1 MAGTVAVAAVAA
13 VAVAVGIGLG
23 WRGVDLPAQ
32 LYRVELFHRH
42 GFALWDS
49 QWFGG
54 HWLLDYSVVFPA
66 LAATL
71 GVATVTV
78 ASAAAA
84 AAAFDRLLVEHFA
97 PGVRPAS
104 VVFALGLCVESA
116 IGQLTFLLGEAA
128 GLWCLLL
135 VARRRWVAAALLGAA
150 ASLSSPLDG
159 AFVALAIVASW
170 AVGPGSWAQRWREAQ
185 GPAAVLAAV
194 AAPVGVTSLLFP
206 GQGAMPYPVSD
217 YLWELLV
224 AALLLLLTTG
234 RDRVLRAGLAL
245 YALALTVSAAIP
257 SPLGGNIGRLED
269 TAALPLA
276 VALMW
281 PPRRPL
287 RRIARPVLLAAVVPA
302 LALSQWSPAWAAMTT
317 NDRHAWTHRAYY
329 QPLTDWLVA
338 HAVPVGRA
346 EVVPTL
352 DHWEAAYVAPSVA
365 LARGWERQL
374 DVADNPLFYRA
385 GGPDATQ
392 YLAWLR
398 NGGVRYVALADA
410 PVDPAGAAEAAL
422 LGRGVAG
429 LHLVWASGGWRVW
442 AVQGSTGLAGAGARI
457 VSMGGS
463 RVTVALARAGT
474 VVIRVRYT
482 PGWTV
487 DRAEG
492 HVAEAPGRWL
502 ALTVPA
508 PGTVT
513 LRLTLHIGA
522 G

>member
-1 MAGTVAVAAVAA
+1 MAGAAA
-13 VAVAVGIGLG
+13 VAVAIGIGLG

-32 LYRVELFHRH
+32 LYRVELFRRH
-42 GFALWDS
+42 GYALWDS

-66 LAATL
+66 LAATVGL
-71 GVATVTV
+71 ATVTV
-78 ASAAAA
+78 TSAAAA
-84 AAAFDRLLVEHFA
+84 AAAFDRLLVDHFA
-97 PGVRPAS
+97 TAGRPAS
-104 VVFALGLCVESA
+104 VVFAAGLCVETA

-135 VARRRWVAAALLGAA
+135 LARRRWVAAALLGTA

-170 AVGPGSWAQRWREAQ
+170 AAGAGSWAQRWRDAP

-206 GQGAMPYPVSD
+206 GQGAMPYPVTD
-217 YLWELLV
+217 YLWELVV
-224 AALLLLLTTG
+224 AAVLLLLTA
-234 RDRVLRAGLAL
+234 RHDRVLRVGLVL
-245 YALALTVSAAIP
+245 YALALTASAAIP
-257 SPLGGNIGRLED
+257 SPLGGNVGRLED

-276 VALMW
+276 VALLW

-287 RRIARPVLLAAVVPA
+287 GRIGRPALAAALVPA
-302 LALSQWSPAWAAMTT
+302 LVLSQWSPAWAAMTT
-317 NDRHAWTHRAYY
+317 NDRHAWTHQAYY
-329 QPLTDWLVA
+329 RPLTDWLAA
-338 HAVPVGRA
+338 HATPIGRV

-385 GGPDATQ
+385 GGPDAAQ

-422 LGRGVAG
+422 LDRGVAG
-429 LHLVWASGGWRVW
+429 LHLVWADGRWRVW
-442 AVQGSTGLAGAGARI
+442 AVEGSTGLAGAGARI

-463 RVTVALARAGT
+463 RVTVAVGRAGT
-474 VVIRVRYT
+474 VVVRVRYT

-487 DRAEG
+487 DPAEG

-502 ALTVPA
+502 ALTVPV

-513 LRLTLHIGA
+513 LRLQLHIGA